1 MMNENEDP
9 ITAKPLKKEKNPKR
23 VAAGKKGVE
32 ARKIKAELKRK
43 ESELLKKEN
52 IELKAPITRKEII
65 KDERTKRADSLDE
78 TFNTDKI
85 NINYNL
91 LYLAIGVVGLGLYL
105 YHKPSIYYTTRL
117 DPNKKNVIPVV
128 PKSSIVKQKKEID
141 PFDF

>member
-1 MMNENEDP
+1 MMNENDDPNP

-52 IELKAPITRKEII
+52 IKLKAPITRKEII
-65 KDERTKRADSLDE
+65 KDEMDSFDE
-78 TFNTDKI
+78 TFNNVKKDK
-85 NINYNL
+85 NYNL

-105 YHKPSIYYTTRL
+105 YHKPSL

-128 PKSSIVKQKKEID
+128 PKSSIVKGDAKQKKEID